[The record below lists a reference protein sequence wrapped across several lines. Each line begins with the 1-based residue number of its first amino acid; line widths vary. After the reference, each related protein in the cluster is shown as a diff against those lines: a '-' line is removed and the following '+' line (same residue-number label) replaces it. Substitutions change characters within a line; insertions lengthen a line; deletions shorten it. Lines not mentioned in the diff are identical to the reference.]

1 MRTEEK
7 ILAILRVGHVV
18 SKRGEGLSLRNAL
31 FHADYVEARKHFDA
45 QDLLSVILKR
55 RELIEQWL
63 RYSEDKRT
71 SGGWY
76 LMDTGEVGRAD
87 EPNEPL
93 NFGSIEEAVAEY
105 VVRELDDWAAVY
117 RVESDGT
124 TRCGDL
130 RGSP

>member
-71 SGGWY
+71 SCGWY
-76 LMDTGEVGRAD
+76 LMDTGEVGRAA

-93 NFGSIEEAVAEY
+93 HFGSIEEAVAEY
-105 VVRELDDWAAVY
+105 VIRELDDWAAVY
-117 RVESDGT
+117 RVDGD
-124 TRCGDL
+124 GHH
-130 RGSP
+130 S